1 MSKSKLDVDGL
12 TEGSHWL
19 PVLEEPVTLSIAAWF
34 DAAGTPD
41 FMRAA
46 TVAHHEAGPSPWFPL
61 GHERD
66 LSKQITE
73 ADFNAA
79 LNAASSASFA

>member
-1 MSKSKLDVDGL
+1 MSKDDPKPSAPAPA
-12 TEGSHWL
+12 TN
-19 PVLEEPVTLSIAAWF
+19 SIAAWF

-46 TVAHHEAGPSPWFPL
+46 TVAHHEAGPSTWFPL

>member
-1 MSKSKLDVDGL
+1 MSKPTRLDVSGMTDGARRL
-12 TEGSHWL
+12 D
-19 PVLEEPVTLSIAAWF
+19 VLEQGVSIQEWF

-41 FMRAA
+41 FLRAA
-46 TVAHHEAGPSPWFPL
+46 CIAHHEAGPTPWFPQ

-79 LNAASSASFA
+79 LNAANAVSIA